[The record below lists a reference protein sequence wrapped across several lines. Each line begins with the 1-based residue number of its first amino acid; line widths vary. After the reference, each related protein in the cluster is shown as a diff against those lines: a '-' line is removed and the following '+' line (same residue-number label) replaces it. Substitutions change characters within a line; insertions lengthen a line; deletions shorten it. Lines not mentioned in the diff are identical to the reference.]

1 MNMNLSVLQN
11 ESSACSRIILNLH
24 LLEARLILH
33 TITEMTPVHLY
44 RSLLLAYSISGLCWI
59 CLQATPSII
68 IDFDYRSPTVQPNSP
83 FTFGSIIPQ
92 RRANPLFSRLT
103 TSQIHQFFTMGCE
116 QSTPVHGESMQIGK
130 QVGGK
135 DASKKRISGIGQTE
149 RLVSSQ
155 LKRQQQNQMQAS
167 NTATVSLD
175 ADEEI
180 TMRAPNL
187 NPDGTMKAEEVVRRT
202 SSCIETSS
210 IALGNKEKGGKV
222 VQVQVRGTRR
232 PNYSFTSEGFL

>member
-155 LKRQQQNQMQAS
+155 LKRQQQNQGMQAS

-175 ADEEI
+175 VDEEI

-202 SSCIETSS
+202 SSSLETSS
-210 IALGNKEKGGKV
+210 ISLGNKEKGGKV
-222 VQVQVRGTRR
+222 VHVQVRGNQTRG
-232 PNYSFTSEGFL
+232 EGFS